1 MSGTAT
7 TRSPVLRRRQHE
19 DRSLDPAPRLP
30 EPIPKHRRGKA
41 SALER
46 FHGHILTMDARIEK
60 DAREHHVELVANL
73 GKNHTLVANV
83 RREAFGEA
91 LSEAVDR
98 MGRQLRKHHDKARL
112 EPRRHGAS
120 A

>member
-1 MSGTAT
+1 MKTEVSILHHDYPS
-7 TRSPVLRRRQHE
+7 RYRNIVE
-19 DRSLDPAPRLP
+19 ERL
-30 EPIPKHRRGKA
+30 A
-41 SALER
+41 ALER